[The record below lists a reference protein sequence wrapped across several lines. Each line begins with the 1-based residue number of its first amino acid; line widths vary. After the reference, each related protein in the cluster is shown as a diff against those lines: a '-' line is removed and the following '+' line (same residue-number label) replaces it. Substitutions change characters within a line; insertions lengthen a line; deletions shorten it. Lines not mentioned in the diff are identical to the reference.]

1 MRGITVTLYVKTQS
15 GTDAFNRPV
24 YTETATKVENVLV
37 APASDAEV
45 VQTLDMTGKRV
56 VYNLAIPKSDSHD
69 WEDCKVSFF
78 GKDWR
83 VINFEA
89 GGIESLIPGDWNSKV
104 QVARYE

>member
-24 YTETATKVENVLV
+24 YTETATEVENVLV

-45 VQTLDMTGKRV
+45 VQALDMTGKRV

-69 WEDCKVSFF
+69 WEDCKVNFF

-89 GGIESLIPGDWNSKV
+89 GGIESLIPLDWNSKV

>member
-24 YTETATKVENVLV
+24 YTETATEVENVLV

-45 VQTLDMTGKRV
+45 VQALDMTGKRV

-89 GGIESLIPGDWNSKV
+89 GGIESLIPLDWNSKV